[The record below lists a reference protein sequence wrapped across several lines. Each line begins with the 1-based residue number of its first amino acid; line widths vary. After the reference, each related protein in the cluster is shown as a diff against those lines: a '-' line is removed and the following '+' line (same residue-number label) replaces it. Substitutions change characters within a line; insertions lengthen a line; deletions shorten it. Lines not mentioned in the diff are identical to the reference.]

1 MNCGDKTLPLPHNL
15 YDYCSIRIFSL
26 VEKYLVVKRK
36 ISFADKVNI
45 LSAKLL
51 YEGGISMYDKSG
63 LEAELNQRGIK
74 SLVHFTSA
82 NNIPSII
89 QYGILS
95 RNELD
100 NQGISYQYN
109 DIMRLDGHLDA
120 ISLSVTFPNYKMFY
134 RSRKVSDTNWVVLII
149 DPNIILYADCLFY
162 HTNAANRNMHL
173 IDQNER
179 KTLEA
184 FKYMFYDRD
193 IRKIVNMDDNETT
206 DPQAEIQVVGRIPV
220 NMIKLAVF
228 ENEVVL
234 NQYMEYLSQAHIKS
248 IVDKEYYC
256 PRRDYKYWGENNS

>member
-1 MNCGDKTLPLPHNL
+1 
-15 YDYCSIRIFSL
+15 
-26 VEKYLVVKRK
+26 
-36 ISFADKVNI
+36 
-45 LSAKLL
+45 
-51 YEGGISMYDKSG
+51 MYDKSG
-63 LEAELNQRGIK
+63 LEAEINQREIK
-74 SLVHFTSA
+74 ALVHFTNA
-82 NNIPSII
+82 DNIPSII

-100 NQGISYQYN
+100 NQGILYQYN
-109 DIMRLDGHLDA
+109 DIMRLDGRLDA

-134 RSRKVSDTNWVVLII
+134 LSRQVAGTNWVVLII

-162 HTNAANRNMHL
+162 YTNAANRAMHL
-173 IDQNER
+173 IDQNEH

-184 FKYMFYDRD
+184 FKSMFYDHFT
-193 IRKIVNMDDNETT
+193 RKIIDDNETT

-234 NQYMEYLSQAHIKS
+234 NQYRECLSQAYIKS
-248 IVDKEYYC
+248 IVDKKYYC

>member
-1 MNCGDKTLPLPHNL
+1 
-15 YDYCSIRIFSL
+15 
-26 VEKYLVVKRK
+26 
-36 ISFADKVNI
+36 
-45 LSAKLL
+45 
-51 YEGGISMYDKSG
+51 
-63 LEAELNQRGIK
+63 
-74 SLVHFTSA
+74 
-82 NNIPSII
+82 
-89 QYGILS
+89 
-95 RNELD
+95 
-100 NQGISYQYN
+100 
-109 DIMRLDGHLDA
+109 
-120 ISLSVTFPNYKMFY
+120 MFY

-193 IRKIVNMDDNETT
+193 IRKIVNMDENETT